1 MKRQTFFLFPII
13 SISMLLVSCH
23 RQLVTSDV
31 SKINFDYSHIDERG
45 FRNGLAPVDYEFC
58 IPAKDDALKKVRQIE
73 PDVKV
78 MKSSRG
84 RVGCTDEQWLC
95 IVNTMDDAWKKKLEQ
110 IATLSF
116 VGRIEET
123 FYE

>member
-1 MKRQTFFLFPII
+1 MKRQTFFLIPTCI
-13 SISMLLVSCH
+13 LLLISCH
-23 RQLVTSDV
+23 RKLVTTEV
-31 SKINFDYSHIDERG
+31 SKINFDYSNIDARG
-45 FRNGLAPVDYEFC
+45 FRNGMAPVDYEFC
-58 IPAKDDALKKVRQIE
+58 IPAKDADLKIVKQIE

-84 RVGCTDEQWLC
+84 RVGCTDAQWLC
-95 IVNTMDDAWKKKLEQ
+95 IVNTWDDAWKEKLEQ

-116 VGRIEET
+116 VKRIEET

>member
-1 MKRQTFFLFPII
+1 MKRQKSWWLPTFI
-13 SISMLLVSCH
+13 LLLLSCH
-23 RQLVTSDV
+23 PKLITSEV
-31 SKINFDYSHIDERG
+31 SKINFDYSNIDDRG
-45 FRNGLAPVDYEFC
+45 FRNGIAPVDYEFC
-58 IPAKDDALKKVRQIE
+58 IPAKDMDLKKVKQIE

-95 IVNTMDDAWKKKLEQ
+95 IVNTWDDAWKKKLEQ
-110 IATLSF
+110 IATLPF
-116 VGRIEET
+116 VQRIEET